1 MTEQELCVIGP
12 LANFVASSGNV
23 TAKPERN
30 EFNLHWWACMR
41 RKATRI
47 TANSVHET
55 MASVME
61 NGKNGHKFNRT
72 CVYTKF
78 AQITQKPLI
87 QSNVPLFAQLV
98 GW

>member
-1 MTEQELCVIGP
+1 
-12 LANFVASSGNV
+12 
-23 TAKPERN
+23 
-30 EFNLHWWACMR
+30 MR

-61 NGKNGHKFNRT
+61 NGKTDHKFNRT

-98 GW
+98 GWWGCSANIEMREYRLLSRDDDSP